1 MQALRPAAR
10 GYIAVVIAM
19 AAAGV
24 VVSVA
29 GAVGV
34 VVVPTGYL
42 PAPGQFWRAIVVLAP
57 VYVLATSTPSSMGV
71 PVAMMANGPV
81 LFAAYMIAGPFAAAL
96 VAASGLAAYT
106 TVPWVKR
113 GFNTAQFTLA
123 GLGAGLVYV
132 WLDGPF
138 ADDFA
143 AQGFGTNILVPVVA
157 SNVAAV
163 VLNGLLV
170 YGVLR
175 TAEGLSFRS
184 MWRTVIAGSVVPY
197 LGYGLFGLLMAVL
210 WSVGGGFGAMLV
222 LLPLL
227 IARWAYRQY
236 AEQQRAYEATIAAM
250 VQAVETKD
258 HYTRGHSE
266 RVSRAAVM
274 IARVRGMTVDRVN
287 ALRYAGILHDVGKLG
302 VPTRL
307 LQKTGP
313 LSDGEY
319 ERIKMHP
326 VHGTEM
332 VRGITFLEEAYE
344 GILHHHERLDGLGY
358 PSGLQGMDIPEFARV
373 ISVADAF
380 DSMTS
385 TRSYR
390 GARSVE
396 QALQE
401 LEHWKGTQF
410 DPVMVDAL
418 VAALRREPWQP
429 GPVTEAVDDDS
440 ALVAASFDHD
450 DPGAPIPL
458 GSDQAL
464 ADAAD
469 EAESAQVSALRQQD
483 NA

>member
-10 GYIAVVIAM
+10 GYIAAVIIL
-19 AAAGV
+19 AGCSV
-24 VVSVA
+24 VVSLLA
-29 GAVGV
+29 ALGV
-34 VVVPTGYL
+34 IDVSVL
-42 PAPGQFWRAIVVLAP
+42 DIPATELFWRTIVVLAP
-57 VYVLATSTPSSMGV
+57 VYVLAMWTPSAMSV
-71 PVAMMANGPV
+71 PVAMAANGPV
-81 LFAAYMIAGPFAAAL
+81 LFAAYLIAGPAAAAV
-96 VAASGLAAYT
+96 VAACGLAAHT
-106 TVPWVKR
+106 TVPWIKR
-113 GFNTAQFTLA
+113 GFNTAQFVLV

-132 WLDGPF
+132 MLGGPL
-138 ADDFA
+138 ADEFSS
-143 AQGFGTNILVPVVA
+143 GFGAKILVPVVA
-157 SNVAAV
+157 SNITAV
-163 VLNGLLV
+163 VINGLLLF
-170 YGVLR
+170 GILR
-175 TAEGLSFRS
+175 IAEGLSFRS
-184 MWRTVIAGSVVPY
+184 MWRTVIVGSVVPY

-274 IARVRGMTVDRVN
+274 IAHVRGMPADRVN

-313 LSDGEY
+313 LADGEY

-373 ISVADAF
+373 IAVADAF

-396 QALQE
+396 QALVE
-401 LEHWKGTQF
+401 LDRWRGTQF
-410 DPVMVDAL
+410 DPAMVDAL
-418 VAALRREPWQP
+418 VAALAREPWQAA
-429 GPVTEAVDDDS
+429 AVDVES
-440 ALVAASFDHD
+440 ADGRDTPLTASFDHD

-464 ADAAD
+464 VDAADAAED
-469 EAESAQVSALRQQD
+469 AQVSALRRQD
-483 NA
+483 DA

>member
-10 GYIAVVIAM
+10 GYIAAVIAM
-19 AAAGV
+19 AAVAV
-24 VVSVA
+24 VVSLA
-29 GAVGV
+29 AALGV
-34 VVVPTGYL
+34 IDVPAL
-42 PAPGQFWRAIVVLAP
+42 HIPESEVFWRTIIVLAP
-57 VYVLATSTPSSMGV
+57 VYVLATSTPSALAV
-71 PVAMMANGPV
+71 PVAMMANIPV
-81 LFAAYMIAGPFAAAL
+81 LFAAYLIAGPAAAVL
-96 VAASGLAAYT
+96 VAASGLLAFT
-106 TVPWVKR
+106 SVPWVKR
-113 GFNTAQFTLA
+113 GFNTAQFTLI

-132 WLDGPF
+132 SLAGPL
-138 ADDFA
+138 ADDFPYVH
-143 AQGFGTNILVPVVA
+143 FGLNILAPVVA
-157 SNVAAV
+157 SNIGAM
-163 VLNGLLV
+163 VLNGLLLF
-170 YGVLR
+170 GVLR

-184 MWRTVIAGSVVPY
+184 MWRTVIAGSAVPY

-210 WSVGGGFGAMLV
+210 WSVGGGFGATLV

-274 IARVRGMTVDRVN
+274 IARVRGMTADRVN

-313 LSDGEY
+313 LADGEY

-358 PSGLQGMDIPEFARV
+358 PSGLKGMDIPEFARA
-373 ISVADAF
+373 IAVADAF

-396 QALQE
+396 KALEE
-401 LEHWKGTQF
+401 LDRWKGTQF
-410 DPVMVDAL
+410 DPAMVDAL
-418 VAALRREPWQP
+418 VTALEREPWKTTAVVVETADGEQP
-429 GPVTEAVDDDS
+429 
-440 ALVAASFDHD
+440 VAASFDHD

-458 GSDQAL
+458 GSDRAL
-464 ADAAD
+464 AAAAE
-469 EAESAQVSALRQQD
+469 EAESAQVSALRRQD
-483 NA
+483 DA